1 MELKKINA
9 KPDGIASIMVY
20 IQIIWSTMKLQM
32 KQSFARPMFRFC
44 LICNPIVNTI
54 FLYEMFLNKGIDE
67 FLNYVV
73 LGAGLMGIWGCIC
86 FSSVG
91 DINRERWSG
100 TLPLLYVAP
109 GGFGLIIFGK
119 VLGNTVI
126 SMLTFVLSYLTAG
139 ILSGQWP
146 VITHVGWFALSMVL
160 TVMCFIVVSLCFAYI
175 MMLSRKTELYMNLIE
190 IPLVF
195 ICGFTFP
202 IEVLPGWVQ
211 AISNLLAPTWAVR
224 LLRMSCQASSG
235 SGLGYIDFEM
245 GISDAVYHGTKQMN
259 YVLYGQYVGILLIE
273 MAVFILFTIGL
284 YRWMDKRV
292 RISATLEVS

>member
-1 MELKKINA
+1 MKDIGAYL
-9 KPDGIASIMVY
+9 
-20 IQIIWSTMKLQM
+20 QIIISTMKLQM

-54 FLYEMFLNKGIDE
+54 FLYEMFLQRGVDA

-100 TLPLLYVAP
+100 TLPLIYVAP

-119 VLGNTVI
+119 VLGNTVM
-126 SMLTFVLSYLTAG
+126 SLVTFVLSYVTAG
-139 ILSGQWP
+139 ILSGR
-146 VITHVGWFALSMVL
+146 WFIIENLGAFMFSMFM
-160 TVMCFIVVSLCFAYI
+160 TSICFIVVSLSFAYV

-202 IEVLPGWVQ
+202 VEILPIWAQ
-211 AISNLLAPTWAVR
+211 NISNLLAPTWAVR
-224 LLRMSCQASSG
+224 LLRMSVGEVVFIEYVYCLSV
-235 SGLGYIDFEM
+235 LVIEL
-245 GISDAVYHGTKQMN
+245 AVLVLITVG
-259 YVLYGQYVGILLIE
+259 LYG
-273 MAVFILFTIGL
+273 
-284 YRWMDKRV
+284 WMDKQI
-292 RISATLEVS
+292 RIRATLEVS

>member
-1 MELKKINA
+1 MKYEILIEKRRKGINMKIYW
-9 KPDGIASIMVY
+9 K
-20 IQIIWSTMKLQM
+20 IIWSTMKLQM

-54 FLYEMFLNKGIDE
+54 FLYEMFLNKGMDA

-91 DINRERWSG
+91 DINRERWSQ

-119 VLGNTVI
+119 VLGNTLL

-139 ILSGQWP
+139 VISGRWLMIP
-146 VITHVGWFALSMVL
+146 HIEWFVLSMVL
-160 TVMCFIVVSLCFAYI
+160 TIGCFIVVSLCFAYI

-202 IEVLPGWVQ
+202 VEVLPTWAQ
-211 AISNLLAPTWAVR
+211 YISNLLAPTWAVR
-224 LLRMSCQASSG
+224 LLRMSVQTTG
-235 SGLGYIDFEM
+235 GELI
-245 GISDAVYHGTKQMN
+245 N
-259 YVLYGQYVGILLIE
+259 YGRYTGILLIE
-273 MAVFILFTIGL
+273 LAILILFTIGL

-292 RISATLEVS
+292 RILATLEVS

>member
-1 MELKKINA
+1 MEKI
-9 KPDGIASIMVY
+9 KLY
-20 IQIIWSTMKLQM
+20 LHIITSTMQLQM

-54 FLYEMFLNKGIDE
+54 FLYEMFLQKGMDT

-100 TLPLLYVAP
+100 TLPIIYVAP

-119 VLGNTVI
+119 ILGNTLM
-126 SMLTFVLSYLTAG
+126 SLLSFVLSYVTAG
-139 ILSGQWP
+139 ILSRQWL
-146 VITHVGWFALSMVL
+146 VIPHVGYFMLSMLL
-160 TVMCFIVVSLCFAYI
+160 TVVCFIVVSLCFAYI

-202 IEVLPGWVQ
+202 VEVLPMWVQ
-211 AISNLLAPTWAVR
+211 NISNVLAPTWAVR
-224 LLRMSCQASSG
+224 LLRLSFNEG
-235 SGLGYIDFEM
+235 GDVLGESVLSLGKGFGFENSFW
-245 GISDAVYHGTKQMN
+245 GVYLEYM
-259 YVLYGQYVGILLIE
+259 GILLME
-273 MAVFILFTIGL
+273 LAVLVVFTIGL
-284 YRWMDKRV
+284 YRWMDKRI
-292 RISATLEVS
+292 RIRATLEVS

>member
-1 MELKKINA
+1 MKDIR
-9 KPDGIASIMVY
+9 IYM
-20 IQIIWSTMKLQM
+20 QIIASTMKLQM

-54 FLYEMFLNKGIDE
+54 FLYEMFLTKGMDA
-67 FLNYVV
+67 FLNYVI

-100 TLPLLYVAP
+100 TLPIIYVAP

-119 VLGNTVI
+119 VLGNTVM
-126 SMLTFVLSYLTAG
+126 SLLTFVLSYVTAG
-139 ILSGQWP
+139 VIAGQWLHM
-146 VITHVGWFALSMVL
+146 VHINYFLLSL
-160 TVMCFIVVSLCFAYI
+160 FLIILCFVVVSLCFAYI

-202 IEVLPGWVQ
+202 VEIFPEWAQ
-211 AISNLLAPTWAVR
+211 CISNLLAPTWAVR
-224 LLRMSCQASSG
+224 LLRMSAG
-235 SGLGYIDFEM
+235 EVDM
-245 GISDAVYHGTKQMN
+245 AVYME
-259 YVLYGQYVGILLIE
+259 YACVLLVEL
-273 MAVFILFTIGL
+273 MVMILFTNGL
-284 YRWMDKRV
+284 YRWMDKRI
-292 RISATLEVS
+292 RIRATLEVS